1 MSCSINKLQKLYLT
15 LLLNVSTLIIVSIA
29 QIKKICFKY
38 RLVFIS
44 IKINCIGEYYA

>member
-1 MSCSINKLQKLYLT
+1 MFFNINKIKKLYLT
-15 LLLNVSTLIIVSIA
+15 LLINVSTLIIVSIA